1 MAFDMWLHN
10 VNVQIRLDT
19 FLFCDNAARKQTMVV
34 FIDLAYWEFLAEW
47 YLDSVKLFIDI
58 SVGYSR
64 TNGRME
70 NQGH

>member
-1 MAFDMWLHN
+1 
-10 VNVQIRLDT
+10 
-19 FLFCDNAARKQTMVV
+19 MVV

-47 YLDSVKLFIDI
+47 YLDSFKLRIDI